1 MQSKETVFI
10 GLHIGVHDTNISA
23 YISSRQNTNV
33 YYAKAERHLGTKHAY
48 AGIKWV
54 GKVLNSWSIDLSE
67 IEEVVMQRPMLEDH
81 DQNLTDFF
89 FDNYGDLLSKEV
101 AETEETTFTGGSGT
115 IHSMSDMDKILH
127 NEIQVK
133 NWLIKQGIKV
143 TFVDHHELHTHSILS
158 SIDQHSVVDGK
169 GNKDW
174 HSLIKTKDILEH
186 KRFGVDG
193 WPFGAYLTRIG
204 KKMKLYNYKDGNRV
218 MDETKENLDLP
229 GKIMGIQAYG
239 HKVHKYM
246 DMNPTARLEMCMAY
260 KDDPSFKNQ
269 DWLDFIATTQYV
281 LEQEEL
287 KKFRTH
293 FNKDEKIGHSGGVA
307 LNVLLNTTLK
317 KEFDIEVPPH
327 CADEGLS
334 IGALNYLG
342 RKYGFDTKFKNFPF
356 IQHDELPWDE
366 VCSHTIKAT
375 AEALAKGQIVGW
387 YQGHGEV
394 GPRALG
400 NRSILMDPTLTDG
413 KQKIYEVKKREPW
426 RPFGASVK
434 EDQAHRF
441 FDIEKSR
448 YMLYSSKV
456 KYSGIPA
463 VTHIDGTCRHNT
475 VTPEMN
481 PAYYELLD
489 HFERLTGV
497 PVLLNTSLNRMGE
510 PIAGT
515 RDQAIK
521 LFNETK
527 MDKMVIGSKTWAR

>member
-1 MQSKETVFI
+1 MNETVFI
-10 GLHIGVHDTNISA
+10 GLHIGVHDSNISA
-23 YISSRQNTNV
+23 YISNRQNAKTF
-33 YYAKAERHLGTKHAY
+33 YIKAEREFGIKHTY
-48 AGIKWV
+48 AGIDWV
-54 GKVLNSWSIDLSE
+54 QKTFKRWGIQLPHIK
-67 IEEVVMQRPMLEDH
+67 EVVMQRPMLEDH

-101 AETEETTFTGGSGT
+101 AETEETTFTGGSGVL
-115 IHSMSDMDKILH
+115 HSMSDMEKILH
-127 NEIQVK
+127 NEIAVK
-133 NWLIKQGIKV
+133 NWLVKEGIKV
-143 TFVDHHELHTHSILS
+143 TFIDHHDLHTHSILDD
-158 SIDQHSVVDGK
+158 IEQHSVVDGK

-174 HSLIKTKDILEH
+174 HSLIKTKNIFEQR
-186 KRFGVDG
+186 RFGIDG

-204 KKMKLYNYKDGNRV
+204 KKMKLYNFKDGKRV

-246 DMNPTARLEMCMAY
+246 DMNPTERLEMCMAY
-260 KDDPSFKNQ
+260 RDDPSFKNQ

-287 KKFRTH
+287 EKFRKY
-293 FNKDEKIGHSGGVA
+293 FDKNKKVGHSGGVA

-327 CADEGLS
+327 CADEGIS

-342 RKYGFDTKFKNFPF
+342 RKYGFNTRFKNFPF
-356 IQHDELPWDE
+356 IQDDELPWDE
-366 VCSHTIKAT
+366 VCDHTIKST
-375 AEALAKGQIVGW
+375 AEALARGDIVGW

-400 NRSILMDPTLTDG
+400 NRCILMDPTIKNG
-413 KQKIYEVKKREPW
+413 KEKINDIKKREPW

-475 VTPEMN
+475 VTYKMN
-481 PAYYELLD
+481 PAYYKLLD
-489 HFERLTGV
+489 HFEKLTGV

-515 RDQAIK
+515 REQAIK
-521 LFNETK
+521 LFDESKK
-527 MDKMVIGSKTWAR
+527 MNKLVIGSKTWSR